1 MARPHPL
8 HPRGCAGAP
17 RGGEKRAGGG
27 RAGVWAA
34 AAAGCRQGEPA
45 ARRSGGGGG
54 ERCRRSEPDSGIA
67 RPHPRKSTEPCE
79 TGRRSARRRGELFA
93 REKEKTGLKTELCV
107 VVCRVPPPPPPA
119 APALGVAPAGG
130 FFPPGSLRCVPVAEP
145 RLREGS
151 RWLRNGFGGV
161 LSHFG
166 KW

>member
-107 VVCRVPPPPPPA
+107 VVCRVPPPLPRPLLPS
-119 APALGVAPAGG
+119 
-130 FFPPGSLRCVPVAEP
+130 GSHR
-145 RLREGS
+145 REGFS
-151 RWLRNGFGGV
+151 LPGA
-161 LSHFG
+161 
-166 KW
+166 